1 LLPLVARAKVS
12 YAYASTVA
20 KPKEIKLEPDQ
31 QGAKNGPNSKRL
43 VQKNDEAHFPT
54 EFKGNMKEA
63 MQHL

>member
-1 LLPLVARAKVS
+1 M
-12 YAYASTVA
+12 A

-31 QGAKNGPNSKRL
+31 QGAKNGPNSKKL